1 MRQKDG
7 SSSGRGRSLEDAAR
21 LMRWKD
27 GERKGCGGQRW
38 RRARE
43 ADSGGKRES
52 EMKTDSVIV
61 RVLGRGE
68 WANSEH
74 T

>member
-1 MRQKDG
+1 M
-7 SSSGRGRSLEDAAR
+7 EDAAR